1 MRKNLYT
8 SLVVVFF
15 SIIIKFKYTKRIC
28 LLVLLLINLSFIF
41 LHTFSADKYF
51 NELVDTKQVVC
62 CCRLLEEDKKKNHD
76 FFSQEFDI
84 NSRIALIGENTID
97 ASLYVWN
104 TNK

>member
-1 MRKNLYT
+1 
-8 SLVVVFF
+8 
-15 SIIIKFKYTKRIC
+15 
-28 LLVLLLINLSFIF
+28 
-41 LHTFSADKYF
+41 
-51 NELVDTKQVVC
+51 VDTKQVVC

-84 NSRIALIGENTID
+84 NSRIALIGENIID